1 MPISRRDFLKITG
14 SGALLLALS
23 EVWRRNGAD
32 IALES
37 EDFTITGVLRGR
49 LRNSS
54 RSSDLFFHSLVQ
66 HTLDDAHQWQMA
78 DIPLAFTPDKT
89 LILKTAEGIAFATLI
104 FLALERLNNPAPMQR
119 LRPEVLR
126 GLDAHLQS
134 WAAYRQIR
142 PGLLKAL
149 EYRPPKSKNML
160 WGALGGAAAANAF
173 SGIANI
179 AIDKSAA
186 AIGGTPIHGAIA
198 SRNIFESLAFVA
210 LPPFFVEQVSLGRR
224 AQPKLVY
231 GSAAAPY
238 AVLHTFEA
246 VANSGAQTFAVHV
259 LHLPQPEKCS
269 VRYVHAAATSPSPNT
284 PALAANL
291 HLMAET
297 QPNQAVPLRAI
308 GHHTDPAVDWLDRRD
323 PDSLTA
329 RWRANFLAL
338 GVHNTPDGIGVSAPD
353 GQLLAFAPLSWAGGA
368 ASNFGA
374 QVLAR
379 RALLPSEYNAFAMK
393 GAVWTPALTARL
405 PQKALINDLIERRP
419 LWRDLWTGATS
430 IEYNPPNATT
440 QRALQ
445 IYDDR
450 VEVLASEEA
459 ENLLAQIALR
469 ATAGSTQDAENL
481 RAVTLIRSGV
491 IVFPGEI
498 PISRVDD
505 ENINDKS
512 AIHWMVVKDGRIQAF
527 VIGLQTA
534 RFEYALEI
542 PFVSRLLEEV
552 GIAWDFLIDCDE
564 HTAGQLLLPYATT
577 WVR

>member
-1 MPISRRDFLKITG
+1 MPISRRDFLKIAG

-23 EVWRRNGAD
+23 EAWRRGAPE

-37 EDFTITGVLRGR
+37 ETFAINGLLRGR
-49 LRNSS
+49 LRNGS
-54 RSSDLFFHSLVQ
+54 RSSDLFFFDLVQ
-66 HTLDDAHQWQMA
+66 HTLDDAHQWQIA
-78 DIPLAFTPDKT
+78 DISIAFTPDKT

-104 FLALERLNNPAPMQR
+104 FLALERLNNPAPMQQ
-119 LRPEVLR
+119 LRPEALR

-149 EYRPPKSKNML
+149 EYRPPKSEHIL
-160 WGALGGAAAANAF
+160 WGAVGGAAAANAF

-179 AIDKSAA
+179 AIDQSAA
-186 AIGGTPIHGAIA
+186 TIGGTPIHGAIA

-210 LPPFFVEQVSLGRR
+210 LPPFFVEQVTIGRR
-224 AQPKLVY
+224 AHPKIVY
-231 GSAAAPY
+231 GPAAAPY

-246 VANSGAQTFAVHV
+246 VANAGAQTFAVHV

-269 VRYVHAAATSPSPNT
+269 VRYVHAAATSPSPNF

-297 QPNQAVPLRAI
+297 QPNQTVPLRAI
-308 GHHTDPAVDWLDRRD
+308 GHHSDPAVDWIDRRD
-323 PDSLTA
+323 PDSITA
-329 RWRANFLAL
+329 RWRANFLSL

-379 RALLPSEYNAFAMK
+379 RALLPSEYNTFAMK
-393 GAVWTPALTARL
+393 GAIWTRAITKQV
-405 PQKALINDLIERRP
+405 PQKALIADLLDRRP
-419 LWRDLWTGATS
+419 LWHDLWTGATS
-430 IEYNPPNATT
+430 IEYNPPDATT
-440 QRALQ
+440 QRTLQ

-450 VEVLASEEA
+450 VQVLTSEEA
-459 ENLLAQIALR
+459 ENLLEQIALR
-469 ATAGSTQDAENL
+469 ATASSTQDAEKL
-481 RAVTLIRSGV
+481 RGITLIRSGV

-498 PISRVDD
+498 PNSRIDD

-512 AIHWMVVKDGRIQAF
+512 AIHWMVVKDGHIQAF

-552 GIAWDFLIDCDE
+552 GIAWDFLMDCDE
-564 HTAGQLLLPYATT
+564 HTAGQLLLPYAKT